1 MILIGCSR
9 PGGRSERCYSRGERV
24 QGEAVLVDHWGEW
37 LPGAVLWEYVGT
49 GRPRA
54 LVRFETPAGLVLIQL
69 RWFDEL
75 RSCGRVIA
83 LPLIALPEPQD
94 DQPDDAQTRHHQPDG
109 QDDSA
114 G

>member
-1 MILIGCSR
+1 
-9 PGGRSERCYSRGERV
+9 V
-24 QGEAVLVDHWGEW
+24 QGEAVLVDHWGQW
-37 LPGAVLWEYVGT
+37 LPGAVLWEYVDT

-69 RWFDEL
+69 RWIDEL

-83 LPLIALPEPQD
+83 LPLIALPEHRDDQRDEALARHHPSDRQD
-94 DQPDDAQTRHHQPDG
+94 DP
-109 QDDSA
+109 A